1 LFTRDL
7 FSSEFD
13 CLIMHIRSGIVY
25 LLPIAVMIVLISIA
39 VVFITTSPV
48 QAETGLGTDIFRVIL
63 TIFGVDES
71 KGDVIA
77 IVTAK
82 DQDARVKLFDA
93 SGPEVVPLN
102 VSEGPEVVPLN
113 VSEGGGHLIEYVATF
128 PNLTMNSGDGYK
140 ACIATVKNLELIC
153 ETGDNSPAS
162 RPEFVDLSLNTTNG
176 DVQQATAAEE
186 GETTTV
192 AEEGDSSEDQEE
204 VVDQTDETESEA
216 EEGVGL
222 LPGASPI
229 G

>member
-1 LFTRDL
+1 
-7 FSSEFD
+7 
-13 CLIMHIRSGIVY
+13 MHIRSGIVY

-93 SGPEVVPLN
+93 S
-102 VSEGPEVVPLN
+102 GPEVVPLN